1 MATFTSEQAAKL
13 YNMAPWSDGYF
24 SVSDKGTVLVHP
36 QQDPDG
42 STMDLADVVAAVK
55 ERGDHTPLLL
65 RFMDI
70 LIHRQG
76 QLRHAFMKAKQQY
89 HYDGDYTAIYP
100 IKVNQQRTV
109 IEGIIKG
116 QGDHCGL
123 EAGSKPELLAILGL
137 ANPQGATL
145 VCNGYKDRE
154 YIRLALIGQQMGL
167 HVVII
172 VEKLQ
177 ELTVVLEEAKAME
190 VQPVLGLRVRL
201 QALGEGKWQN
211 TGGEK
216 GKFGLTAA
224 ELLRALEDLKQN
236 QQLPLLQCL
245 HFHMGS
251 QIPNIVDIK
260 QGLQEAARYFV
271 ELHRLGANIAYVD
284 VGGGLGVDYEAT
296 QSRSYC
302 SLNYSLQE
310 YANSVVQCFAQ
321 TCEAQGLPQPH
332 IFTEV
337 GRAMTAHHAVL
348 VTDIIAVE
356 QPNKSTAM
364 VLSQAHR
371 AIPMVALQQLVESTM
386 PAPERF
392 HDANYQWEQ
401 IQQQYVQGILSIEER
416 AQGEMLYAH
425 VCDRICKDLNP
436 QYPAHRHI
444 LDELHSQFSHKYIAN
459 FSVFQSLPDVWAIDQ
474 VFPVIPIAGLE
485 KPSTVQGVIHDI
497 TCDSDGRLDA
507 YVNEAGLRQHI
518 PLPALGEESPLLLGF
533 FLVGAYQ
540 EMLGDIH
547 NLFGDPHAVDVVSDG
562 KGGFILQAVEPGDT
576 VSDVLRMVHI
586 DPEDLQQAYQAR
598 LSNNQA
604 LSEKEKAAYL
614 ADLIQGLEGYTYF
627 ENL

>member
-1 MATFTSEQAAKL
+1 MATFTAEQAATL

-24 SVSDKGTVLVHP
+24 SVSDKGSVLVHP
-36 QQDPDG
+36 QQEPGG
-42 STMDLADVVAAVK
+42 STMDLADVIAAVK
-55 ERGDHTPLLL
+55 ERGYHTPLLL

-70 LIHRQG
+70 LIHRQA
-76 QLRHAFMKAKQQY
+76 QLRHAFMTAKEQY
-89 HYDGDYTAIYP
+89 GYEGDYTAIYP

-137 ANPQGATL
+137 ASAKGAML

-167 HVVII
+167 HVIII

-177 ELTVVLEEAKAME
+177 ELTTVLEEAKAMAVE
-190 VQPVLGLRVRL
+190 PVLGLRVRL

-216 GKFGLTAA
+216 GKFGLTAV
-224 ELLRALEDLKQN
+224 EILRAVDILKQN
-236 QQLPLLQCL
+236 KQLSLLHCL

-251 QIPNIVDIK
+251 QIPNIADIK

-271 ELHRLGANIAYVD
+271 ELHRLGAKVAYVD

-321 TCEAQGLPQPH
+321 TCQAQGLPQPH

-348 VTDIIAVE
+348 VTDVIAVE
-356 QPNKSTAM
+356 QPHQSTDLA
-364 VLSQAHR
+364 LLEENTPL
-371 AIPMVALQQLVESTM
+371 PMQALQQLVANTI
-386 PAPERF
+386 PAPERY
-392 HDANYQWEQ
+392 HGANHQWEQ

-416 AQGEMLYAH
+416 AQGEQLYAH
-425 VCDRICKDLNP
+425 VCHRICKDLNP
-436 QYPAHRHI
+436 QYPAHREI

-474 VFPVIPIAGLE
+474 VFPVVPITGLD
-485 KPSTVQGVIHDI
+485 KLPTTQGVIHDI

-507 YVNEAGLRQHI
+507 YVNEAGLKQHI
-518 PLPALGEESPLLLGF
+518 PLPAVEEGAPLMLGV

-562 KGGFILQAVEPGDT
+562 KGGFMLQAVEPGDT
-576 VSDVLRMVHI
+576 VSDVLRMVHV
-586 DPEDLQQAYQAR
+586 DPKDLQQAYAAR
-598 LSNNQA
+598 LGENKG
-604 LSEKEKAAYL
+604 LSVEERAAYL
-614 ADLIQGLEGYTYF
+614 ADLVQGLEGYTYF
-627 ENL
+627 EG

>member
-1 MATFTSEQAAKL
+1 MATFTGEQAAML

-24 SVSDKGTVLVHP
+24 SVSDEGAVLVHP
-36 QQDPDG
+36 QQDPKG
-42 STMDLADVVAAVK
+42 STMQIAEIVAAVK
-55 ERGDHTPLLL
+55 EQGYRTPLLL

-70 LIHRQG
+70 LMHRQG
-76 QLRHAFMKAKQQY
+76 QLRGAFMAAKAQY
-89 HYDGDYTAIYP
+89 GYEGDYTAIYP

-109 IEGIIKG
+109 IEGIIQG
-116 QGDHCGL
+116 QEAHCGL

-137 ANPQGATL
+137 APTQGAKV

-167 HVVII
+167 QVIII

-177 ELTVVLEEAKAME
+177 ELTLVLEEAKAMA
-190 VQPVLGLRVRL
+190 VKPVLGLRVRL

-216 GKFGLTAA
+216 GKFGLTAVDI
-224 ELLRALEDLKQN
+224 LRAIETLKDN
-236 QQLPLLQCL
+236 QQLPLLRCL

-251 QIPNIVDIK
+251 QIPNITDIK

-271 ELHRLGANIAYVD
+271 ELHRLGAPIGYVD

-310 YANSVVQCFAQ
+310 YANSVVQCFAH
-321 TCEAQGLPQPH
+321 TCQEQGLTPPH

-348 VTDIIAVE
+348 VTDVIAVDT
-356 QPNKSTAM
+356 PNQFTG
-364 VLSQAHR
+364 LPPFNEDPPL
-371 AIPMVALQQLVESTM
+371 PMQTLQQLVKNTM

-392 HDANYQWEQ
+392 HSAQYQWAQ
-401 IQQQYVQGILSIEER
+401 IQQQYVQGLLSIEVR
-416 AQGEMLYAH
+416 AQGEILYAH
-425 VCDRICKDLNP
+425 VCHQICKDLNP
-436 QYPAHRHI
+436 QYPAHRAI

-459 FSVFQSLPDVWAIDQ
+459 FSVFQSLPDVWAISQ
-474 VFPVIPIAGLE
+474 VFPVMPIAGLNVL
-485 KPSTVQGVIHDI
+485 PSVQGVIHDI

-507 YVNEAGLRQHI
+507 YVNEAGLKQHM
-518 PLPALGEESPLLLGF
+518 PLPPLEDGVPLMLGV

-562 KGGFILQAVEPGDT
+562 GAGFHLHAVEPGDT
-576 VSDVLRMVHI
+576 VSDVLRMVHV
-586 DPEDLQQAYQAR
+586 DPQRLQQAYEAR
-598 LSNNQA
+598 LSRNEA
-604 LSEKEKAAYL
+604 LTEEERAAYL
-614 ADLIQGLEGYTYF
+614 ADLVEGLQGYTYF
-627 ENL
+627 RR

>member
-1 MATFTSEQAAKL
+1 MGTFTTEQAAAL
-13 YNMAPWSDGYF
+13 YNMGPWSEGYF
-24 SVSDKGTVLVHP
+24 SVSDSGTVLVHP
-36 QQDPDG
+36 QQKG
-42 STMDLADVVAAVK
+42 NGCTMELGDVVAAVK
-55 ERGDHTPLLL
+55 AKGYHTPLLL

-70 LIHRQG
+70 LIHRQK
-76 QLRHAFMKAKQQY
+76 QLRQAFMTAKTQY
-89 HYDGDYTAIYP
+89 GYEGHYKAIYP

-109 IEGIIKG
+109 IEGLMKG
-116 QGDHCGL
+116 QGEHCGL
-123 EAGSKPELLAILGL
+123 EAGSKPELMAILGL
-137 ANPQGATL
+137 VNGKEATV

-167 HVVII
+167 QVIVI

-177 ELTVVLEEAKAME
+177 ELTLVLEEAKAMK

-216 GKFGLTAA
+216 GKFGLTAV
-224 ELLRALEDLKQN
+224 EILRAVEILKHN
-236 QQLPLLQCL
+236 EQLSLLQCL

-321 TCEAQGLPQPH
+321 TCEIENLPQPF

-356 QPNKSTAM
+356 QGNESTTVG
-364 VLSQAHR
+364 VLKTPLSA
-371 AIPMVALQQLVESTM
+371 PMEMLQSLVENTVA
-386 PAPERF
+386 APERY
-392 HDANYQWEQ
+392 HSANYQWKQ
-401 IQQQYVQGILSIEER
+401 IQQQYVQGILSLEER
-416 AQGEMLYAH
+416 AEGEILYRR
-425 VCDRICKDLNP
+425 VCEKLCEDLNP
-436 QYPAHRHI
+436 QYPAHREI

-474 VFPVIPIAGLE
+474 VFPVVPITGLNKE
-485 KPSTVQGVIHDI
+485 PKAQGVIHDI

-507 YVNEAGLRQHI
+507 YVNAAGIKQHI
-518 PLPALGEESPLLLGF
+518 PLPHLDKNEPLLLGV

-562 KGGFILQAVEPGDT
+562 KGGFILEAVEPGDK

-586 DPEDLQQAYQAR
+586 APENLRQAYEIR
-598 LSNNQA
+598 LNNNER
-604 LSEKEKAAYL
+604 LGKEEKEAYL
-614 ADLIQGLEGYTYF
+614 VALEQGLEGYTYF
-627 ENL
+627 EE